1 MNSQNFT
8 PAPRPFS
15 NRTGERNGEG
25 PNDQLKT
32 RVLKR
37 IEFRS
42 MRAGKLK
49 RFGWVVSFAL
59 ASVITITTAPAKAEW
74 SIDLSRRQRT
84 VRDLDLNE
92 FNQPDF
98 SRSDSVENAP
108 ANIDEESDLSS
119 GSSSARSPASVSSRW
134 DNSGAALDPAS
145 GPPKK
150 FEVRES
156 QASPL
161 TKVLKKLVTVSE
173 PGQELVILQT
183 EKGFVP
189 DTVRMRKD
197 ARYTVHIVNV
207 NEKEKNVSFILDAF
221 SEHHATY
228 FGKVR
233 TFTLEPKKDGV
244 YSFQSPETAAE
255 GRLIVYT
262 QEPQVREP
270 ASAAKQ
276 PKLPQQN

>member
-1 MNSQNFT
+1 MNLQNFT
-8 PAPRPFS
+8 LAPHRY
-15 NRTGERNGEG
+15 NKRRN
-25 PNDQLKT
+25 QKASK
-32 RVLKR
+32 LKR
-37 IEFRS
+37 I
-42 MRAGKLK
+42 
-49 RFGWVVSFAL
+49 GWIAAFIVS
-59 ASVITITTAPAKAEW
+59 SVITITAPPAKAEW
-74 SIDLSRRQRT
+74 SIDLSRRQHS
-84 VRDLDLNE
+84 VRDQDLND
-92 FNQPDF
+92 FDQPDF
-98 SRSDSVENAP
+98 SRTDGLENRSSTQSQDAS
-108 ANIDEESDLSS
+108 ADADEGS
-119 GSSSARSPASVSSRW
+119 GRSPASARSAW

-145 GPPKK
+145 GPTRKIRAV
-150 FEVRES
+150 EVA
-156 QASPL
+156 ASPL
-161 TKVLKKLVTVSE
+161 TKVLKKLVQVSE
-173 PGQELVILQT
+173 PGQEIVILQT

-197 ARYTVHIVNV
+197 ARYTVHVVNV

-270 ASAAKQ
+270 ASATKPTALSGLREQESGLK
-276 PKLPQQN
+276 